1 MCPAEGSI
9 VGLRTDIN
17 GPEPEERNQRWS
29 GGRSGPRCGD
39 ALRGAVRRTRR
50 GGRAIGQG
58 AHSAVHHAEVIAHK
72 TGEPY
77 GTLVLSISVTIIEVS
92 LIIAMMLSG
101 HEGSEFI
108 ARDAV
113 FATVMIVINGVIGL
127 CIFMGGLKHHE
138 MSFRNEGT
146 NSALAVLTALATF
159 ILVMPT
165 VTISTPGP
173 NFTQSQLA
181 FAGIASFALYAAFI
195 FFQTITHRDYYL
207 PKANNKKSN
216 SEIHADKPSNLKTT
230 ISAFLLLLSLIVVV
244 GLAELLSPAIE
255 AGVKAAGAPKTIVG
269 IAIALLV
276 LLPEGFA
283 AVRAAKA
290 NRLQSSLNL
299 ALGSALASIG
309 LTIPTV
315 AAIAI
320 YFNLP
325 LSLGI
330 SDLNMVLMY
339 LSFFIGALTLAIGR
353 TTLLQGVVHL
363 IIFFEYLFL
372 SLVP

>member
-1 MCPAEGSI
+1 MTDLLSQTWFIAIMSI
-9 VGLRTDIN
+9 TLI
-17 GPEPEERNQRWS
+17 
-29 GGRSGPRCGD
+29 GGV
-39 ALRGAVRRTRR
+39 L
-50 GGRAIGQG
+50 
-58 AHSAVHHAEVIAHK
+58 SAVHHAEVIAHK

-77 GTLVLSISVTIIEVS
+77 GALILAISVTIIEVS
-92 LIIAMMLSG
+92 LIISMMLSG
-101 HEGSEFI
+101 HEGSQFI

-113 FATVMIVINGVIGL
+113 FATVMIVLNGVIGL
-127 CIFMGGLKHHE
+127 CIFIGGLHHHE

-146 NSALAVLTALATF
+146 NSSLAVLTALATF
-159 ILVMPT
+159 ILVMPIVT
-165 VTISTPGP
+165 VSTPGP
-173 NFTQSQLA
+173 DFTKSQLA
-181 FAGIASFALYAAFI
+181 FAGIASFVLYGAFL
-195 FFQTITHRDYYL
+195 FFQTVSHRDYYL
-207 PKANNKKSN
+207 PKTEEEKTDINF
-216 SEIHADKPSNLKTT
+216 HAPKPSNLKTT
-230 ISAFLLLLSLIVVV
+230 VSALLLIASLIVVV

-269 IAIALLV
+269 IAIAMLV

-309 LTIPTV
+309 LSIPTI

-320 YFNLP
+320 FVDLP

-330 SDLNMVLMY
+330 SSLNVTLMY
-339 LSFFIGALTLAIGR
+339 LTFFIGALTLAIGR

-372 SLVP
+372 SLMP

>member
-1 MCPAEGSI
+1 MSI
-9 VGLRTDIN
+9 TLI
-17 GPEPEERNQRWS
+17 
-29 GGRSGPRCGD
+29 GGVL
-39 ALRGAVRRTRR
+39 A
-50 GGRAIGQG
+50 
-58 AHSAVHHAEVIAHK
+58 AVHHAEVIAHK

-77 GTLVLSISVTIIEVS
+77 GSLVLAICVTVIEVS
-92 LIIAMMLSG
+92 LIISMMLTG
-101 HEGSEFI
+101 HEGSQFI

-113 FATVMIVINGVIGL
+113 FATVMIVMNGVIGL
-127 CIFMGGLKHHE
+127 CIFIGGLKHHE

-159 ILVMPT
+159 ILIMPIVT
-165 VTISTPGP
+165 VSTPGP
-173 NFTQSQLA
+173 DFTKSQLA
-181 FAGIASFALYAAFI
+181 FAGTACFALYIAFL
-195 FFQTITHRDYYL
+195 FFQTVSHRDYYL
-207 PKANNKKSN
+207 PKAVDQKTDVNF
-216 SEIHADKPSNLKTT
+216 HADKPSNLKTAV
-230 ISAFLLLLSLIVVV
+230 SGVLLVFSLIVVV

-255 AGVKAAGAPKTIVG
+255 AGVEAAGAPKTIVG

-309 LTIPTV
+309 LSIPAI

-320 YFNLP
+320 FFDLP

-330 SDLNMVLMY
+330 SNLNMTLMY

>member
-1 MCPAEGSI
+1 MTHLLSQTWFI
-9 VGLRTDIN
+9 ILMSVTLI
-17 GPEPEERNQRWS
+17 
-29 GGRSGPRCGD
+29 
-39 ALRGAVRRTRR
+39 GAVL
-50 GGRAIGQG
+50 
-58 AHSAVHHAEVIAHK
+58 SAVHHAEVIAHK

-92 LIIAMMLSG
+92 LIISMMLTG
-101 HEGSEFI
+101 HQGSEFI

-127 CIFMGGLKHHE
+127 CIFTGGLKHHE
-138 MSFRNEGT
+138 VTFRNEGT
-146 NSALAVLTALATF
+146 NTALAVLTALATF
-159 ILVMPT
+159 ILVMPV

-173 NFTQSQLA
+173 DFTKSQLA
-181 FAGIASFALYAAFI
+181 FAGIASFALYIAFI
-195 FFQTITHRDYYL
+195 FFQTVSHRDYYL
-207 PKANNKKSN
+207 PSDDGTRSDSN
-216 SEIHADKPSNLKTT
+216 VHASKPSNVKTMV
-230 ISAFLLLLSLIVVV
+230 SLLLLLISLVAVV

-269 IAIALLV
+269 IAIAMLV
-276 LLPEGFA
+276 LMPEGFA
-283 AVRAAKA
+283 AVRTAKA

-309 LTIPTV
+309 LTIPVV

-320 YFNLP
+320 LFDLH

-330 SDLNMVLMY
+330 STLNTVLLY
-339 LSFFIGALTLAIGR
+339 LSLFIGAITLAIGR
-353 TTLLQGVVHL
+353 TTLLQGIVHL

>member
-1 MCPAEGSI
+1 MANLLAHTWFI
-9 VGLRTDIN
+9 ILLAAI
-17 GPEPEERNQRWS
+17 
-29 GGRSGPRCGD
+29 
-39 ALRGAVRRTRR
+39 LIGAVL
-50 GGRAIGQG
+50 
-58 AHSAVHHAEVIAHK
+58 SAVHHAEVIAHK
-72 TGEPY
+72 TGEPF

-127 CIFMGGLKHHE
+127 CIFMGGFKHHE
-138 MSFRNEGT
+138 MGFRNEGT
-146 NSALAVLTALATF
+146 NS
-159 ILVMPT
+159 
-165 VTISTPGP
+165 
-173 NFTQSQLA
+173 
-181 FAGIASFALYAAFI
+181 
-195 FFQTITHRDYYL
+195 
-207 PKANNKKSN
+207 
-216 SEIHADKPSNLKTT
+216 
-230 ISAFLLLLSLIVVV
+230 
-244 GLAELLSPAIE
+244 
-255 AGVKAAGAPKTIVG
+255 
-269 IAIALLV
+269 
-276 LLPEGFA
+276 
-283 AVRAAKA
+283 
-290 NRLQSSLNL
+290 

-320 YFNLP
+320 YFNLQ

-330 SDLNMVLMY
+330 SALNMTLMY

-353 TTLLQGVVHL
+353 TTMLQGVVHL

>member
-1 MCPAEGSI
+1 MTSLLSQTWFI
-9 VGLRTDIN
+9 
-17 GPEPEERNQRWS
+17 
-29 GGRSGPRCGD
+29 
-39 ALRGAVRRTRR
+39 ALMGITLIGAVL
-50 GGRAIGQG
+50 
-58 AHSAVHHAEVIAHK
+58 SAVHHAEVIAHK

-92 LIIAMMLSG
+92 LIISMMLTG

-127 CIFMGGLKHHE
+127 CIFVGGLTHHE

-159 ILVMPT
+159 ILVMPIVT
-165 VTISTPGP
+165 VSTPGP
-173 NFTQSQLA
+173 DFTKSQLS
-181 FAGIASFALYAAFI
+181 FAGIASFALYIAFL
-195 FFQTITHRDYYL
+195 FFQTVSHRDYYL
-207 PKANNKKSN
+207 PKTEDKKTDSN
-216 SEIHADKPSNLKTT
+216 FHALKPSNLKTGV
-230 ISAFLLLLSLIVVV
+230 SGVLLIISLIVVV

-255 AGVKAAGAPKTIVG
+255 RGVAAAGAPKTIVG

-320 YFNLP
+320 FFNLP

-353 TTLLQGVVHL
+353 TTLLQGMVHL

>member
-1 MCPAEGSI
+1 MELLHSLAGHTWFI
-9 VGLRTDIN
+9 VLMALMLI
-17 GPEPEERNQRWS
+17 
-29 GGRSGPRCGD
+29 GGV
-39 ALRGAVRRTRR
+39 L
-50 GGRAIGQG
+50 
-58 AHSAVHHAEVIAHK
+58 SAVHHAEVIAHK

-77 GTLVLSISVTIIEVS
+77 GALVLAISVTIIEVS
-92 LIIAMMLSG
+92 LIISMMLSG
-101 HEGSEFI
+101 HDGSQFI

-127 CIFMGGLKHHE
+127 CIFIGGLHHHE

-159 ILVMPT
+159 ILVMPIMT
-165 VTISTPGP
+165 TSTPGP
-173 NFTQSQLA
+173 DFTKSQLA
-181 FAGIASFALYAAFI
+181 FAGIASFILYGAFL
-195 FFQTITHRDYYL
+195 FFQTISHRDYYL
-207 PKANNKKSN
+207 PKVEGKKIDSN
-216 SEIHADKPSNLKTT
+216 FHAAKPSNLKTAV
-230 ISAFLLLLSLIVVV
+230 SLALLILSLIIVV

-283 AVRAAKA
+283 AVRAAQA

-309 LTIPTV
+309 LSIPAI

-330 SDLNMVLMY
+330 SSLNMTLMY
-339 LSFFIGALTLAIGR
+339 LTFFVGALTLAIGR
-353 TTLLQGVVHL
+353 TTRLQGVVHL

>member
-1 MCPAEGSI
+1 MTALLSQTWFI
-9 VGLRTDIN
+9 VLMSMMLI
-17 GPEPEERNQRWS
+17 
-29 GGRSGPRCGD
+29 GG
-39 ALRGAVRRTRR
+39 VM
-50 GGRAIGQG
+50 
-58 AHSAVHHAEVIAHK
+58 SAVHHAEVVAHK

-92 LIIAMMLSG
+92 LIISMMLAG

-113 FATVMIVINGVIGL
+113 FATVMIVVNGVIGI
-127 CIFMGGLKHHE
+127 CIFVGGLTHHE
-138 MSFRNEGT
+138 MSFRNDGML
-146 NSALAVLTALATF
+146 SSLAVLTALATF
-159 ILVMPT
+159 ILVMPI
-165 VTISTPGP
+165 VTTSTPGP
-173 NFTQSQLA
+173 DFTKSQLA
-181 FAGIASFALYAAFI
+181 FAGIASFALYAAFL
-195 FFQTITHRDYYL
+195 FFQTVSHRDYYL
-207 PKANNKKSN
+207 PKTEDKKTDIN
-216 SEIHADKPSNLKTT
+216 FHALKPGNLKTAV
-230 ISAFLLLLSLIVVV
+230 SVALLILSLIVVV

-269 IAIALLV
+269 IAIAMLV
-276 LLPEGFA
+276 LMPEGYA
-283 AVRAAKA
+283 AVRAARA

-309 LTIPTV
+309 LSIPTI

-320 YFNLP
+320 LFHLP

-330 SDLNMVLMY
+330 SDLNMTLMY
-339 LSFFIGALTLAIGR
+339 LTFFTGALTLAIGR

>member
-1 MCPAEGSI
+1 MTNLLSQTWFIILMGI
-9 VGLRTDIN
+9 TLI
-17 GPEPEERNQRWS
+17 
-29 GGRSGPRCGD
+29 
-39 ALRGAVRRTRR
+39 GAVL
-50 GGRAIGQG
+50 
-58 AHSAVHHAEVIAHK
+58 SAVHHAEVIAHK

-127 CIFMGGLKHHE
+127 CIFMGGLKRHE

-159 ILVMPT
+159 ILVMPMVT
-165 VTISTPGP
+165 VSAPGP
-173 NFTQSQLA
+173 DFTKSQLA
-181 FAGIASFALYAAFI
+181 FSGITSFALYGAFI
-195 FFQTITHRDYYL
+195 FFQTVSHRDYYL
-207 PKANNKKSN
+207 PKTEDKKTDSDV
-216 SEIHADKPSNLKTT
+216 HADEPSNLKTAV
-230 ISAFLLLLSLIVVV
+230 SAFLLILSLAVVV
-244 GLAELLSPAIE
+244 GLAEALSPAIE
-255 AGVKAAGAPKTIVG
+255 AGVKSAGAPKTVVG

-276 LLPEGFA
+276 LMPEAYA
-283 AVRAAKA
+283 AVRAARA

-320 YFNLP
+320 FFNLP

-330 SDLNMVLMY
+330 SSLNMTLMY

>member
-1 MCPAEGSI
+1 MANLIHQLAGQTWFI
-9 VGLRTDIN
+9 ALMAVALI
-17 GPEPEERNQRWS
+17 
-29 GGRSGPRCGD
+29 GGV
-39 ALRGAVRRTRR
+39 L
-50 GGRAIGQG
+50 
-58 AHSAVHHAEVIAHK
+58 SAVHNAEVVAHK

-77 GTLVLSISVTIIEVS
+77 GALILAISVTIIEVS
-92 LIIAMMLSG
+92 LIISMMLSG
-101 HEGSEFI
+101 HEGSQFI

-113 FATVMIVINGVIGL
+113 FATVMIVLNGVIGL
-127 CIFMGGLKHHE
+127 CIFMGGLQHYE
-138 MSFRNEGT
+138 MSFRNDGT

-159 ILVMPT
+159 ILVMPIVT
-165 VTISTPGP
+165 VSTPGP
-173 NFTQSQLA
+173 DFTRGQLA
-181 FAGIASFALYAAFI
+181 FAGIASFVLYAAFL
-195 FFQTITHRDYYL
+195 FFQTVSHRDYYL
-207 PKANNKKSN
+207 PKVKDKKTDEN
-216 SEIHADKPSNLKTT
+216 FHAPKPSNFKTAV
-230 ISAFLLLLSLIVVV
+230 SCALLLVSLIVVV

-269 IAIALLV
+269 IAIAMLV

-283 AVRAAKA
+283 AVRAARA

-309 LTIPTV
+309 LSIPAI

-330 SDLNMVLMY
+330 SNLNITLMY
-339 LSFFIGALTLAIGR
+339 LTFFIGALTLAIGR

>member
-1 MCPAEGSI
+1 MAHLLSQTWFIILMGI
-9 VGLRTDIN
+9 TLI
-17 GPEPEERNQRWS
+17 
-29 GGRSGPRCGD
+29 
-39 ALRGAVRRTRR
+39 GAVL
-50 GGRAIGQG
+50 
-58 AHSAVHHAEVIAHK
+58 SAVHHAEVIAHK

-92 LIIAMMLSG
+92 LIIAMMLAG

-127 CIFMGGLKHHE
+127 CIFMGGFKHYE
-138 MSFRNEGT
+138 MTFRNEGT

-159 ILVMPT
+159 ILVMPMVT
-165 VTISTPGP
+165 VSTPGP
-173 NFTQSQLA
+173 DFTKGQLA
-181 FAGIASFALYAAFI
+181 FAGVASFALYGAFL
-195 FFQTITHRDYYL
+195 FFQTVSHRDYFL
-207 PKANNKKSN
+207 PKTEVQNVN
-216 SEIHADKPSNLKTT
+216 SATQADKPSNLKT
-230 ISAFLLLLSLIVVV
+230 SLSVSLLLVSLAIVV
-244 GLAELLSPAIE
+244 GLAEALNPAIE
-255 AGVKAAGAPKTIVG
+255 VGVKAAGASKTVVG
-269 IAIALLV
+269 IAIAMLV
-276 LLPEGFA
+276 LMPEAYA
-283 AVRAAKA
+283 AVRATRA

-320 YFNLP
+320 FFNLP
-325 LSLGI
+325 LSLGV
-330 SDLNMVLMY
+330 SSLNMTLMY
-339 LSFFIGALTLAIGR
+339 LSLFIGALTLAIGR

-372 SLVP
+372 SLAP

>member
-1 MCPAEGSI
+1 MIEDLPQHTSWIIIFFAI
-9 VGLRTDIN
+9 LI
-17 GPEPEERNQRWS
+17 
-29 GGRSGPRCGD
+29 GGV
-39 ALRGAVRRTRR
+39 L
-50 GGRAIGQG
+50 
-58 AHSAVHHAEVIAHK
+58 SAVHHAEVIAHK

-77 GTLVLSISVTIIEVS
+77 GALVLAISVTIIEVS
-92 LIIAMMLSG
+92 LIISMMLTG
-101 HEGSEFI
+101 HEGSEYI

-127 CIFMGGLKHHE
+127 CIFIGGLNHHE

-159 ILVMPT
+159 ILVMPIMT
-165 VTISTPGP
+165 TSTPGP
-173 NFTQSQLA
+173 DFTKSQLA
-181 FAGIASFALYAAFI
+181 FAGMASFALYSAFL
-195 FFQTITHRDYYL
+195 FFQTVSHRDYYL
-207 PKANNKKSN
+207 PKAEEKKTDIN
-216 SEIHADKPSNLKTT
+216 FHAPKPSNLKTAV
-230 ISAFLLLLSLIVVV
+230 SAVLLILSLIVVV
-244 GLAELLSPAIE
+244 GLAELLSPVIE
-255 AGVKAAGAPKTIVG
+255 AGVKSTGAPKTIVG
-269 IAIALLV
+269 ITIAMLV

-309 LTIPTV
+309 LSIPTI

-320 YFNLP
+320 YYNIP

-330 SDLNMVLMY
+330 SSLNMTLLY
-339 LSFFIGALTLAIGR
+339 LTFFIGALTLAIGR

-372 SLVP
+372 SMVP

>member
-1 MCPAEGSI
+1 MTHILNQPWFLVLLSI
-9 VGLRTDIN
+9 
-17 GPEPEERNQRWS
+17 
-29 GGRSGPRCGD
+29 
-39 ALRGAVRRTRR
+39 ALIGAVL
-50 GGRAIGQG
+50 
-58 AHSAVHHAEVIAHK
+58 SAVHHAEVIAHK
-72 TGEPY
+72 TGEPF
-77 GTLVLSISVTIIEVS
+77 GTLILSISVTIIEVS

-101 HEGSEFI
+101 HDGSEFI

-127 CIFMGGLKHHE
+127 CIFIGGLHHHE

-159 ILVMPT
+159 ILVMPI

-173 NFTQSQLA
+173 DFTKSQLA
-181 FAGIASFALYAAFI
+181 FAGIASFVLYAAFL
-195 FFQTITHRDYYL
+195 FFQTVSHRDYYL
-207 PKANNKKSN
+207 PKVAEKKTDIN
-216 SEIHADKPSNLKTT
+216 FHAPKPSNAKTAM
-230 ISAFLLLLSLIVVV
+230 SVLLLIASLIIVV

-255 AGVKAAGAPKTIVG
+255 AGVNAAGAPKSIVG
-269 IAIALLV
+269 IAIAMLV

-309 LTIPTV
+309 LSIPTI

-330 SDLNMVLMY
+330 STLNMTLMY
-339 LSFFIGALTLAIGR
+339 LTFFIGALTLAIGR

>member
-1 MCPAEGSI
+1 MTDLLNQTWFIFLMSI
-9 VGLRTDIN
+9 ALI
-17 GPEPEERNQRWS
+17 
-29 GGRSGPRCGD
+29 GGV
-39 ALRGAVRRTRR
+39 L
-50 GGRAIGQG
+50 
-58 AHSAVHHAEVIAHK
+58 SAVHHAEVVAHK
-72 TGEPY
+72 TGEPF
-77 GTLVLSISVTIIEVS
+77 GSLVLAICVTIIEVS
-92 LIIAMMLSG
+92 LIISMMLTG
-101 HEGSEFI
+101 HEGSEYI

-113 FATVMIVINGVIGL
+113 FATVMIVMNGVIGL
-127 CIFMGGLKHHE
+127 CIFIGGLTHHE

-159 ILVMPT
+159 ILIMPIVT
-165 VTISTPGP
+165 VSTPGP
-173 NFTQSQLA
+173 DFTKSQLA
-181 FAGIASFALYAAFI
+181 FAGIASFALYAAFL
-195 FFQTITHRDYYL
+195 FFQTVSHRDYYL
-207 PKANNKKSN
+207 PQAEDKKTDIN
-216 SEIHADKPSNLKTT
+216 FHAHKPSNLKTAV
-230 ISAFLLLLSLIVVV
+230 SLGFLTLSLIVVV
-244 GLAELLSPAIE
+244 GIAELLSPAIE
-255 AGVKAAGAPKTIVG
+255 AGVKAVGAPKTIVG

-283 AVRAAKA
+283 AVRAARA

-299 ALGSALASIG
+299 ALGSGLASIG
-309 LTIPTV
+309 LSIPAI

-320 YFNLP
+320 IFDLP

-330 SDLNMVLMY
+330 SNLNMTLMY

>member
-1 MCPAEGSI
+1 MANLLSQTWFILFLGI
-9 VGLRTDIN
+9 
-17 GPEPEERNQRWS
+17 
-29 GGRSGPRCGD
+29 
-39 ALRGAVRRTRR
+39 ALIGAVL
-50 GGRAIGQG
+50 G
-58 AHSAVHHAEVIAHK
+58 AVHHAEVVAHK
-72 TGEPY
+72 TGEPF
-77 GTLVLSISVTIIEVS
+77 GTLILSISVTIIEVS
-92 LIIAMMLSG
+92 LIISMMLTG
-101 HEGSEFI
+101 HDGSEFI

-127 CIFMGGLKHHE
+127 CIFMGGLTHHE
-138 MSFRNEGT
+138 MTFRNEGT

-159 ILVMPT
+159 ILVMPI
-165 VTISTPGP
+165 VTTSTPGP
-173 NFTQSQLA
+173 DFTKSQLA
-181 FAGIASFALYAAFI
+181 FAGIASFALYIAFL
-195 FFQTITHRDYYL
+195 FFQTVSHRDYYL
-207 PKANNKKSN
+207 PKREDKKTDGN
-216 SEIHADKPSNLKTT
+216 VHAQKPSNLKT
-230 ISAFLLLLSLIVVV
+230 SVSGLFLVLSLITVV

-255 AGVKAAGAPKTIVG
+255 RGVAAAGAPKTIVG

-283 AVRAAKA
+283 AVRAARA

-320 YFNLP
+320 FYNLD

-330 SDLNMVLMY
+330 STLNMTLMY

-353 TTLLQGVVHL
+353 TTLLQGIVHI
-363 IIFFEYLFL
+363 IIFLEYLFL

>member
-1 MCPAEGSI
+1 MPALLASLLTQTWFI
-9 VGLRTDIN
+9 ILL
-17 GPEPEERNQRWS
+17 S
-29 GGRSGPRCGD
+29 A
-39 ALRGAVRRTRR
+39 ALIAAVL
-50 GGRAIGQG
+50 A
-58 AHSAVHHAEVIAHK
+58 SVHHAEVIAHK

-77 GTLVLSISVTIIEVS
+77 GALILAISVTIIEVS
-92 LIIAMMLSG
+92 LIISMMLSG
-101 HEGSEFI
+101 HDGSQFI

-127 CIFMGGLKHHE
+127 CIFIGGLHHHE
-138 MSFRNEGT
+138 MTFRNEGT

-159 ILVMPT
+159 ILVMPI
-165 VTISTPGP
+165 VTTSTPGP
-173 NFTQSQLA
+173 DFTKGQLA
-181 FAGIASFALYAAFI
+181 FAGIASFALYAAFL
-195 FFQTITHRDYYL
+195 FFQTVSHRDYYL
-207 PKANNKKSN
+207 PKTEDKKTDIN
-216 SEIHADKPSNLKTT
+216 FHALKPSNIKTAV
-230 ISAFLLLLSLIVVV
+230 SVVLLILSLIVVV

-255 AGVKAAGAPKTIVG
+255 AGVNAAGAPKTIVG
-269 IAIALLV
+269 IAIAMLV
-276 LLPEGFA
+276 LMPEAFA

-309 LTIPTV
+309 LSIPAI

-320 YFNLP
+320 FFDLP

-330 SDLNMVLMY
+330 SNLNMTLMY

>member
-1 MCPAEGSI
+1 MTTLLSQTWFIILMSI
-9 VGLRTDIN
+9 TLI
-17 GPEPEERNQRWS
+17 
-29 GGRSGPRCGD
+29 GGVL
-39 ALRGAVRRTRR
+39 A
-50 GGRAIGQG
+50 
-58 AHSAVHHAEVIAHK
+58 AVHHAEVIAHK

-77 GTLVLSISVTIIEVS
+77 GSLVLAICVTVIEVS
-92 LIIAMMLSG
+92 LIISMMLTG
-101 HEGSEFI
+101 HEGSQFI

-113 FATVMIVINGVIGL
+113 FATVMIVMNGVIGL
-127 CIFMGGLKHHE
+127 CIFIGGLKHHE
-138 MSFRNEGT
+138 MTFRNEGT

-159 ILVMPT
+159 ILIMPIVT
-165 VTISTPGP
+165 VSTPGP
-173 NFTQSQLA
+173 DFTKSQLA
-181 FAGIASFALYAAFI
+181 FAGTACFALYIAFL
-195 FFQTITHRDYYL
+195 FFQTVSHRDYYL
-207 PKANNKKSN
+207 PKAVDQKTDVNF
-216 SEIHADKPSNLKTT
+216 HADKPSNLKTAV
-230 ISAFLLLLSLIVVV
+230 SGVLLILSLIVVV

-255 AGVKAAGAPKTIVG
+255 AGVEAAGAPKTIVG

-283 AVRAAKA
+283 AVRAARA

-309 LTIPTV
+309 LSIPAI

-320 YFNLP
+320 LFDLP

-330 SDLNMVLMY
+330 SNLNMTLMY

>member
-1 MCPAEGSI
+1 MTHLLSQTWFIVLMSI
-9 VGLRTDIN
+9 TLF
-17 GPEPEERNQRWS
+17 
-29 GGRSGPRCGD
+29 
-39 ALRGAVRRTRR
+39 GAVL
-50 GGRAIGQG
+50 
-58 AHSAVHHAEVIAHK
+58 SAVHHAEVIAHK

-92 LIIAMMLSG
+92 LIISMMLTG
-101 HEGSEFI
+101 HQGSEFI

-113 FATVMIVINGVIGL
+113 FATVMIVMNGVIGL
-127 CIFMGGLKHHE
+127 CIFTGGLKRHE
-138 MSFRNEGT
+138 VTFRNEGT

-159 ILVMPT
+159 ILVMPVVT
-165 VTISTPGP
+165 VSTPGP
-173 NFTQSQLA
+173 DFTKSQLA
-181 FAGIASFALYAAFI
+181 FAGIASFALYIAFI
-195 FFQTITHRDYYL
+195 FFQTISHRDYYL
-207 PKANNKKSN
+207 PNEDGTRSDSN
-216 SEIHADKPSNLKTT
+216 VHATKPSNLKTT
-230 ISAFLLLLSLIVVV
+230 VSVFLLLVSLVAVV

-255 AGVKAAGAPKTIVG
+255 SVVKAAGAPKTIVG
-269 IAIALLV
+269 IAIAMLV

-320 YFNLP
+320 FFNLH

-330 SDLNMVLMY
+330 SSLNIVLMY
-339 LSFFIGALTLAIGR
+339 LSFFIGAITLATGR
-353 TTLLQGVVHL
+353 TTLLQGIVHL

>member
-1 MCPAEGSI
+1 MGI
-9 VGLRTDIN
+9 TLI
-17 GPEPEERNQRWS
+17 
-29 GGRSGPRCGD
+29 
-39 ALRGAVRRTRR
+39 GAVL
-50 GGRAIGQG
+50 
-58 AHSAVHHAEVIAHK
+58 SAVHHAEVIAHK

-127 CIFMGGLKHHE
+127 CIFMGGFKRHE

-159 ILVMPT
+159 ILVMPMVT
-165 VTISTPGP
+165 VSAPGP
-173 NFTQSQLA
+173 DFTKSQLA
-181 FAGIASFALYAAFI
+181 FSGITSFALYGAFI
-195 FFQTITHRDYYL
+195 FFQTVSHRDYYL
-207 PKANNKKSN
+207 PKTEDKKTDSDV
-216 SEIHADKPSNLKTT
+216 HADEPSNLKTA
-230 ISAFLLLLSLIVVV
+230 ISAFLLILSLAVVV
-244 GLAELLSPAIE
+244 GLAEALSPAIE
-255 AGVKAAGAPKTIVG
+255 ASVNASGAPKTVVG

-276 LLPEGFA
+276 LMPEGYA
-283 AVRAAKA
+283 AVRAARA
-290 NRLQSSLNL
+290 NRLQSSFNL

-320 YFNLP
+320 FFNLP

-330 SDLNMVLMY
+330 SALNMTLMY

-353 TTLLQGVVHL
+353 TTVLQGVVHL

>member
-1 MCPAEGSI
+1 MTSLLSQTWFI
-9 VGLRTDIN
+9 
-17 GPEPEERNQRWS
+17 
-29 GGRSGPRCGD
+29 
-39 ALRGAVRRTRR
+39 ALMGITLIGAVL
-50 GGRAIGQG
+50 
-58 AHSAVHHAEVIAHK
+58 SAVHHAEVIAHK

-92 LIIAMMLSG
+92 LIISMMLTG

-127 CIFMGGLKHHE
+127 CIFVGGLTHHE

-159 ILVMPT
+159 ILVMPIVT
-165 VTISTPGP
+165 VSTPGP
-173 NFTQSQLA
+173 DFTKSQLA
-181 FAGIASFALYAAFI
+181 FAGIASFALYIAFL
-195 FFQTITHRDYYL
+195 FFQTVSHRDYYL
-207 PKANNKKSN
+207 PKTEDKKTDSN
-216 SEIHADKPSNLKTT
+216 FHALKPSNLKTGV
-230 ISAFLLLLSLIVVV
+230 SGVLLIISLIVVV

-255 AGVKAAGAPKTIVG
+255 RGVAAAGAPKTIVG

-320 YFNLP
+320 FFNLP

-353 TTLLQGVVHL
+353 TTLLQGIVHV
-363 IIFFEYLFL
+363 IIFLEYLFL

>member
-1 MCPAEGSI
+1 MTHLLSQTWFIILMGI
-9 VGLRTDIN
+9 TLI
-17 GPEPEERNQRWS
+17 
-29 GGRSGPRCGD
+29 
-39 ALRGAVRRTRR
+39 GAVL
-50 GGRAIGQG
+50 
-58 AHSAVHHAEVIAHK
+58 SAVHHAEVIAHK

-127 CIFMGGLKHHE
+127 CIFMGGLKRHE

-159 ILVMPT
+159 ILVMPMVT
-165 VTISTPGP
+165 VSSPGP
-173 NFTQSQLA
+173 DFTKSQLA
-181 FAGIASFALYAAFI
+181 FSGITSFALYGAFI
-195 FFQTITHRDYYL
+195 FFQTVSHRDYYL
-207 PKANNKKSN
+207 PKTEDKKTDSDV
-216 SEIHADKPSNLKTT
+216 HADEPSNLKTA
-230 ISAFLLLLSLIVVV
+230 ISAFLLILSLAVVV
-244 GLAELLSPAIE
+244 GLAEALSPAIE
-255 AGVKAAGAPKTIVG
+255 AGVKSAGAPKTVVG

-276 LLPEGFA
+276 LMPEAYA
-283 AVRAAKA
+283 AVRAARA

-320 YFNLP
+320 FFNLP

-330 SDLNMVLMY
+330 SSLNMTLMY

>member
-1 MCPAEGSI
+1 MHSLTSLLSQTWFITIMGI
-9 VGLRTDIN
+9 
-17 GPEPEERNQRWS
+17 
-29 GGRSGPRCGD
+29 
-39 ALRGAVRRTRR
+39 ALFGAVL
-50 GGRAIGQG
+50 
-58 AHSAVHHAEVIAHK
+58 SAVHHAEVIAHR

-146 NSALAVLTALATF
+146 NSSLAVLTALATF

-195 FFQTITHRDYYL
+195 FFQTISHRDYYL
-207 PKANNKKSN
+207 PKANNKKTN